1 MDNFFSNID
10 WQYWHTMAQTWGVRI
25 IFAIIIFIIGSW
37 ISRRVSNM
45 VIRLLKAREYDG
57 LLTSFIGNIVYM
69 ALMAAVII
77 AALDAVGV
85 ETTSFLAVVGA
96 AGLAIGLALK
106 DSLGNLAAGVMIVG
120 LRPFTEGDFVEVAGT
135 SGTVRQVRLFHTT
148 LYTPDNRKIIIPNGQ
163 ITSGTIT
170 NFTAMDTRRIDMM
183 IGVGYD
189 DDLKVAQEVMNRV
202 VTSHDQVLTD
212 PAPAVLLMELADSS
226 VNFAV
231 RPWVKKED
239 YWTVRADLL
248 ESLKFELEKAGCSI
262 PYPQQ
267 DVHMHYP
274 EKAA

>member
-10 WQYWHTMAQTWGVRI
+10 WQHWHTMAQTWGVRI

-106 DSLGNLAAGVMIVG
+106 DSLGNLASGVMIVG

-163 ITSGTIT
+163 ITSGTIS

-267 DVHMHYP
+267 DVHIHYP